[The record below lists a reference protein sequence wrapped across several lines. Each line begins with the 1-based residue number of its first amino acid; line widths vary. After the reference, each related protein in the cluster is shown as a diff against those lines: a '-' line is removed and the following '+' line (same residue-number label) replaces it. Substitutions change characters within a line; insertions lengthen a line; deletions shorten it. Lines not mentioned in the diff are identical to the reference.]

1 MDIFNK
7 QNFNQQNCINC
18 ISRELN
24 EIKEKFV
31 SQDKMWDGVKIRES
45 YYLSQ
50 IKACKEMNI
59 EIGTRFED
67 KVEEDLSLLEK
78 FKICIK
84 KIRNLIR
91 D

>member
-1 MDIFNK
+1 MRILNK
-7 QNFNQQNCINC
+7 QNLNQLNCINC

-31 SQDKMWDGVKIRES
+31 SQDKMWDELKIRES

-50 IKACKEMNI
+50 IKAWKEMNI
-59 EIGTRFED
+59 EIGTRFEE
-67 KVEEDLSLLEK
+67 KVEEDLSLLK
-78 FKICIK
+78 KLKICFK